1 MKVHAVEEK
10 KQKGASRPEWVSELL
25 LKKETLKHP
34 CGGNAGQEDQTVSCS
49 SLPYLQGCRNRGG
62 GQGRGVQ
69 GWFPPPKFQ
78 SGRQIEIMP
87 TKVHS
92 KRQI

>member
-49 SLPYLQGCRNRGG
+49 SLPSLQGRRNRSG
-62 GQGRGVQ
+62 GQGWGEKE
-69 GWFPPPKFQ
+69 WSPPPI
-78 SGRQIEIMP
+78 SIRD
-87 TKVHS
+87 TDRDHAYHS
-92 KRQI
+92 PQ

>member
-49 SLPYLQGCRNRGG
+49 SLPYLQGRRNRGG
-62 GQGRGVQ
+62 GQGRGGGHCVLNGVLRGHFLGIKMQ
-69 GWFPPPKFQ
+69 WY
-78 SGRQIEIMP
+78 
-87 TKVHS
+87 
-92 KRQI
+92 